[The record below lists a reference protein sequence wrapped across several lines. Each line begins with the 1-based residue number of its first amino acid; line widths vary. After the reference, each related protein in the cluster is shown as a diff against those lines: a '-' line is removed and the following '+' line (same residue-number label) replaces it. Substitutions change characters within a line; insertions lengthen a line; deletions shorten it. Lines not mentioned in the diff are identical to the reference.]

1 MKKKD
6 REKNLLQLY
15 ENIKKQIKEKYKFC
29 NLYVKNI
36 PNDISEQQ
44 ITKLFEFYG
53 KIRSIKLIHKDFP
66 QAHFGFNNSI
76 RKLFGFVCYFE
87 KEHAREAKLSL
98 SNKPVFDENY
108 KLYIDYHQSKEER
121 NEYLKLK
128 SLSTNHYNT
137 LQRKKET
144 QIISRYFM
152 NKPHNFQLLERVQEF
167 QPITYDK
174 QSYLNLLGERLFSKL
189 SSMPV
194 FFNFSILFSK
204 IVGMFLDL
212 NEKVIHR
219 LINDDNYFIF
229 QVKDAVQVK

>member
-1 MKKKD
+1 M
-6 REKNLLQLY
+6 
-15 ENIKKQIKEKYKFC
+15 
-29 NLYVKNI
+29 

-44 ITKLFEFYG
+44 FTKLFEFYG
-53 KIRSIKLIHKDFP
+53 KIRSIKLIQKEFP
-66 QAHFGFNNSI
+66 QAHFGFKNSI
-76 RKLFGFVCYFE
+76 TKSFGFVCFFE

-128 SLSTNHYNT
+128 SLSSNHYNA
-137 LQRKKET
+137 LQRKKVS
-144 QIISRYFM
+144 QIIPRNFM
-152 NKPHNFQLLERVQEF
+152 IKPQNFHLIERVREF
-167 QPITYDK
+167 HPITYDI
-174 QSYLNLLGERLFSKL
+174 QSYLNILGERLYAKL
-189 SSMPV
+189 SRMPILS
-194 FFNFSILFSK
+194 NFRNLFSK